1 MLRKSYKRK
10 KVFSDKVFS
19 QKSIAMKIWALHSLP
34 SLEEVQPEPALLARA
49 AGIPLTSQTEMQRCP
64 GQRSYCHK
72 IGQGCGGPQ
81 HRQAWEEFRTELDHD
96 DLQAMARHFVE
107 DQCRDLTPERRAASA
122 QFVLLLVT
130 TGLELLRGVA
140 VQLHSLEV
148 EQCWA
153 WSARCEP
160 RRPPARPAAQRRP
173 RPQGPQRRAPR
184 RDVLGGVVRQAR
196 AQSNPARHDAVGVG
210 AGRLQPGAGRIR
222 LLRPSRRLPGA
233 LRARRRTAGAVVQSL
248 SMCSSLLHTP
258 GYSNMLE
265 RLTRAG
271 RVPQVCIGC
280 AILATRKRWARRCGR
295 RGSGRGPRRAR
306 LQLPRR
312 TRATL
317 RWRSPSRT
325 STRPQ
330 TYSWLWRPTPRPGQ
344 PELTGSE
351 GMIRSALAAARTC
364 DPPSRPAWPQA
375 GRVRPLRVRVLAE
388 RL

>member
-1 MLRKSYKRK
+1 MTRSEWVPDVSNR
-10 KVFSDKVFS
+10 
-19 QKSIAMKIWALHSLP
+19 ALGGYDCCARHEGCLEHFALVAGRRERWYSLSP
-34 SLEEVQPEPALLARA
+34 CARA
-49 AGIPLTSQTEMQRCP
+49 YSTP
-64 GQRSYCHK
+64 RS
-72 IGQGCGGPQ
+72 
-81 HRQAWEEFRTELDHD
+81 
-96 DLQAMARHFVE
+96 
-107 DQCRDLTPERRAASA
+107 
-122 QFVLLLVT
+122 
-130 TGLELLRGVA
+130 
-140 VQLHSLEV
+140 
-148 EQCWA
+148 
-153 WSARCEP
+153 
-160 RRPPARPAAQRRP
+160 
-173 RPQGPQRRAPR
+173 
-184 RDVLGGVVRQAR
+184 
-196 AQSNPARHDAVGVG
+196 
-210 AGRLQPGAGRIR
+210 
-222 LLRPSRRLPGA
+222 
-233 LRARRRTAGAVVQSL
+233 
-248 SMCSSLLHTP
+248 
-258 GYSNMLE
+258 MLE

-325 STRPQ
+325 GTRPQ